1 MTSPTAVRTPS
12 AHTASDKFPW
22 LPILAL
28 GLAGF
33 LGLTV
38 ELSPAGLLN
47 AIATDLDASL
57 AAVGTLTTFF
67 ALGNALLVLPLTAL
81 AMRFGRRT
89 ALVAVMVVFVISNV
103 LVAVAPSIVVA
114 DIGRFIGGASFAL
127 QCALIPAVAVRS
139 AGERHAVRAMSIV
152 LGANTLGITLGAPLA
167 SIVGMAAGWRLT
179 FIAAAVVAIVVGIL
193 LSLTIPQIHSA
204 AEGRVSLLEAARLPG
219 VVRVCLA
226 WALLMLGHFVV
237 LTYIDAYLEQL
248 GIPAYVTSISLFVLG
263 IGGILGIM
271 LIGRIAKKSEP
282 AALVVA
288 PAAVAVALG
297 LLATGTAALPVVLAA
312 IAIWGVGF
320 SGTILIAQQTI
331 LLLGRRAPET
341 SMSIGILLAQVGF
354 ALGATIGGFAI
365 TFFGITTI
373 PLVAVI
379 FVLGAVALALSLRST
394 VRQAARDRELEGRP
408 ALALAARHQ

>member
-1 MTSPTAVRTPS
+1 
-12 AHTASDKFPW
+12 
-22 LPILAL
+22 
-28 GLAGF
+28 
-33 LGLTV
+33 
-38 ELSPAGLLN
+38 
-47 AIATDLDASL
+47 
-57 AAVGTLTTFF
+57 
-67 ALGNALLVLPLTAL
+67 
-81 AMRFGRRT
+81 
-89 ALVAVMVVFVISNV
+89 
-103 LVAVAPSIVVA
+103 
-114 DIGRFIGGASFAL
+114 
-127 QCALIPAVAVRS
+127 
-139 AGERHAVRAMSIV
+139 MSIV

-167 SIVGMAAGWRLT
+167 SIVGIAAGWRLT
-179 FIAAAVVAIVVGIL
+179 FIAAAVVAIVVGVL
-193 LSLTIPQIHSA
+193 LSLTIPQIRSA

-263 IGGILGIM
+263 VGGILGIM
-271 LIGRIAKKSEP
+271 LIGKTAKKSES

-288 PAAVAVALG
+288 PAAVAVALS
-297 LLATGTAALPVVLAA
+297 LLATGTTSLPVVLTA
-312 IAIWGVGF
+312 IAIWGLGF

-354 ALGATIGGFAI
+354 ALGATIGGLAI
-365 TFFGITTI
+365 TYFGITTI

-394 VRQAARDRELEGRP
+394 VAQAARDRELEGRQS
-408 ALALAARHQ
+408 AESSAT